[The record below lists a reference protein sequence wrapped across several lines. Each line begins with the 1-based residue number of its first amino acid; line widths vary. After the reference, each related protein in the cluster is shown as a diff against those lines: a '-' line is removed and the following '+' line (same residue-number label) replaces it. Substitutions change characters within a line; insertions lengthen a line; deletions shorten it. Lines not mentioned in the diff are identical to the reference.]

1 VLDTHIWFWMMT
13 GERPL
18 QPATQSE
25 IDRTARRHELV
36 IPVISIWELAM
47 LNAKGRIRFKEPI
60 ADWVAESL
68 ALPGLR
74 LAQLTPSIAILCHQ
88 LPGSLQADPADR
100 LIIATAMELDATLVT
115 RDAAILA
122 YGDEGHIKV
131 LPA

>member
-1 VLDTHIWFWMMT
+1 
-13 GERPL
+13 
-18 QPATQSE
+18 
-25 IDRTARRHELV
+25 
-36 IPVISIWELAM
+36 
-47 LNAKGRIRFKEPI
+47 
-60 ADWVAESL
+60 VAESL